1 MVNVST
7 MRSIFLMILCLGFFM
22 FSLVQP
28 VAGEDLRK
36 TVKQSD
42 QSIQESTFREH
53 FKVYICRQ
61 LRKREAD
68 VVVSR
73 FKVKGN
79 RPVPAGKISFK
90 LFQKNRI
97 RSEGQVKI
105 IAAVNIN
112 GQVENEVMLSGYIDV
127 FEPVVC
133 TSRDLKRE
141 EVIKKDD
148 VYLRKIKGAR
158 LSPTVITHMDK
169 VTGLRA
175 KHNIKADT
183 CLKEWMLEK
192 SPVVEKG
199 DLITIFAESGF
210 LKVTAP
216 GRVLMK
222 GCTGEIIKVENLMSK
237 KDIYATVV
245 DKSTVMVE
253 F

>member
-1 MVNVST
+1 MGNA
-7 MRSIFLMILCLGFFM
+7 MRSIFFIILYM
-22 FSLVQP
+22 SLCMVSLAPP
-28 VAGEDLRK
+28 VAGEDLRL

-53 FKVYICRQ
+53 FKEYICRQ
-61 LRKREAD
+61 LRKRKAD
-68 VVVSR
+68 VVVYR

-97 RSEGQVKI
+97 RLKRQVKI
-105 IAAVNIN
+105 ITSVMVNGHI
-112 GQVENEVMLSGYIDV
+112 ENEVMLSGYIAV
-127 FEPVVC
+127 SESVVC
-133 TSRDLKRE
+133 ASRDLKRG

-148 VYLRKIKGAR
+148 VYLGKIKGSR
-158 LSPTVITHMDK
+158 LSLKVLTHMDK
-169 VTGLRA
+169 VAGLRA
-175 KHNIKADT
+175 KHNIKAGT

-199 DLITIFAESGF
+199 DLITIFAESGN
-210 LKVTAP
+210 LKVTAQ

-222 GCTGEIIKVENLMSK
+222 GCTGEIIKVQNLMSK

>member
-1 MVNVST
+1 MVKVNT

-22 FSLVQP
+22 FSLAQS
-28 VAGEDLRK
+28 VAGEDLRIK
-36 TVKQSD
+36 AEQSD
-42 QSIQESTFREH
+42 QSIQEFTFREY
-53 FKVYICRQ
+53 FKKYICRQ
-61 LRKREAD
+61 LRKSESD

-79 RPVPAGKISFK
+79 KPVPAGKISFK

-97 RSEGQVKI
+97 RPKGHVKL
-105 IAAVNIN
+105 IAAVNVN

-127 FEPVVC
+127 FESVVC

-148 VYLRKIKGAR
+148 VYLRKMKGAR
-158 LSPTVITHMDK
+158 LSPTVITDMDK

-199 DLITIFAESGF
+199 DLITIFAESGD

-222 GCTGEIIKVENLMSK
+222 GCTGEIIKVQNLMSK
-237 KDIYATVV
+237 MNIYATVV

>member
-1 MVNVST
+1 MVNA
-7 MRSIFLMILCLGFFM
+7 MRSIFFIILYMGLCM
-22 FSLVQP
+22 VSLAPP
-28 VAGEDLRK
+28 VAGEDLRR

-53 FKVYICRQ
+53 FKEYICRQ

-68 VVVSR
+68 VIVYR

-79 RPVPAGKISFK
+79 RPVPAGEISFK
-90 LFQKNRI
+90 LFPKNRI
-97 RSEGQVKI
+97 RLKREVKVI
-105 IAAVNIN
+105 TAVIVN
-112 GQVENEVMLSGYIDV
+112 GQVESEVMLSGYIDV
-127 FEPVVC
+127 FESVVC
-133 TSRDLKRE
+133 ASRDLKRG

-148 VYLRKIKGAR
+148 VYLGKIKGSR
-158 LSPTVITHMDK
+158 LSSKVLTHMNK
-169 VTGLRA
+169 VAGLQA
-175 KHNIKADT
+175 KHNIKAGT

-199 DLITIFAESGF
+199 DLITIFAESGN
-210 LKVTAP
+210 LKVTTQ

-222 GCTGEIIKVENLMSK
+222 GCTGEIIKVQNLMSK
-237 KDIYATVV
+237 KDIYATVI